1 MSAGARSQD
10 ELTRS
15 LAAALV
21 PSDLPPVNI
30 LIVDDEPRNLTVLET
45 VLNDP
50 GYRLVRATSP
60 EQALLALVNEEFAL
74 LILDVQ
80 MPGMTG
86 FELAQTIKTR
96 KKTAQIPIIFL
107 TAHFN
112 DDAHVLEG
120 YGTGAV
126 DYLLKPVNAAALRS
140 KVAVFTELYRRG
152 RDLALANRALA
163 AEVVERTRAE
173 DEVRLWNRQLDLRVA
188 ERTSALEASTARLR
202 LATDAVGLG
211 FWLWDLERDTWSWEN
226 DWPAKMLGLPQAQ
239 WPASPRDLLR
249 LMTPADATR
258 FEAALAEATHEP
270 GRLRFEGCLFGPSG
284 KGRTMEI
291 DGRLVEGG
299 TSRRSMLG
307 TIRDVSERHEA
318 EREIRESE
326 SRYRA
331 LFHSID
337 EGFCVVDMVFDDHGT
352 AVDLRFRETNG
363 AFHRHSGL
371 GDVVGRLASDVL
383 PGLERV
389 WLDGLGKVACD
400 GVSFRNAGR
409 IEALGRIVDIHAFR
423 IGADDKAS
431 VALLFRDVTERKR
444 SEEALLERERFLSTV
459 TEAARVGIAVIDSS
473 YRYRFVNE
481 SFQRMLKTARPISIG
496 ELGGSINPRRWQQ
509 VKPSI
514 DRALAGERLSIE
526 FTIAPAPESG
536 SDKATHICAFLE
548 PHTDANQSRTVAV
561 VLLDITNL
569 KQLEA
574 ELRDADRHK
583 DEFLATLAHEL
594 RNPLAPVRN
603 AVSILQLSSVEDS
616 GALRA
621 TAIIER
627 QVKIMARLIDDLMD
641 VARVNQGRMELR
653 LTNVRLDEVINL
665 AIEASRPQIDD
676 QGHRLEIDLPAGLP
690 VVRADVVRLAQV
702 FMNILTNAA
711 KYTERGGLIILRA
724 QVSDGVVRIS
734 IRDSGIGIAPDNLE
748 RVFEMFSQVEVA
760 LARSRGG
767 LGIGL
772 SLAKRLVELQGGTI
786 TASSAGLGHGSEF
799 EVTLPVAADEIVES
813 AGAPPP
819 AEPARASLRILVVDD
834 NQDGAESLAALLQ
847 IRGLTVST
855 AFDGE
860 QALAAAES
868 FRPDLILLDIGLPK
882 LNGYEVCRAVK
893 ARPWATDTRIIA
905 ITGWGDP
912 KSRQAATEAGFDRHF
927 VKPISNDQ
935 LLATIREMSAERR

>member
-1 MSAGARSQD
+1 MSSGARSQD

-107 TAHFN
+107 TAHFH

-140 KVAVFTELYRRG
+140 KVAVFTELHRRG

-173 DEVRLWNRQLDLRVA
+173 DEVRLWNKQLDLRVA

-211 FWLWDLERDTWSWEN
+211 FWLWNLERDAWSWEN

-239 WPASPRDLLR
+239 WPASPQDLLR
-249 LMTPADATR
+249 LMAPEDAAR
-258 FEAALAEATHEP
+258 FEAALAQVAREP
-270 GRLRFEGCLFGPSG
+270 GRLRFEGCLFGASG
-284 KGRTMEI
+284 KGRTVEI

-337 EGFCVVDMVFDDHGT
+337 EGFCVVDMVFDDQGT

-371 GDVVGRLASDVL
+371 GDVVGRLASEVL

-389 WLDGLGKVACD
+389 WLDGLGKVASD
-400 GVSFRNAGR
+400 GAPFTNAGR

-423 IGADDKAS
+423 IGADNKGS

-459 TEAARVGIAVIDSS
+459 TEAARVGIAVIDSG

-481 SFQRMLKTARPISIG
+481 SFQRMLKVARPISIG

-526 FTIAPAPESG
+526 FTIAPAPDSD

-548 PHTDANQSRTVAV
+548 PHTDANQSHTVAV

-574 ELRDADRHK
+574 DLRDADRHK

-621 TAIIER
+621 AAIIER

-653 LTNVRLDEVINL
+653 LTNVRLEEVINL
-665 AIEASRPQIDD
+665 AIEASRPQIDE

-711 KYTERGGLIILRA
+711 KYTERGGLIIIRA
-724 QVSDGVVRIS
+724 QVSDEIVRIS

-772 SLAKRLVELQGGTI
+772 SLAKRLVELHGGTI

-799 EVTLPVAADEIVES
+799 EVALPVAADEAVES

-819 AEPARASLRILVVDD
+819 AAPAQESLRILVVDD

-847 IRGLTVST
+847 IRGFTVST

-893 ARPWATDTRIIA
+893 ARPWAADTRVIA

-912 KSRQAATEAGFDRHF
+912 KSRQAATDAGFDRHF
-927 VKPISNDQ
+927 VKPIANDQ
-935 LLATIREMSAERR
+935 LLEAIREMSAERR